1 MFSNVYNKSRVILK
15 SEVNLTMRVYHTQQ
29 RKTLIDFLQKNR
41 EKSFTIEEIISSIGE
56 SGISQSTA
64 YRLITKLT
72 EDGIVKRSVRSNSRS
87 FVYQYINT
95 EKCEG
100 HLHMKC
106 TGCGKVYHLDSGITS
121 IIQND
126 IKSSTNFE
134 IDNHTVLLGK
144 CNTCKE

>member
-1 MFSNVYNKSRVILK
+1 MYNKPGVILK
-15 SEVNLTMRVYHTQQ
+15 SEVNLTMRIYHTQQ
-29 RKTLIDFLQKNR
+29 RKILIDFLQKNR
-41 EKSFTIEEIISSIGE
+41 EKAFTIEEIIGSIGD

-64 YRLITKLT
+64 YRLITKLCV
-72 EDGIVKRSVRSNSRS
+72 DGIVRRSAKDTGRS
-87 FVYQYINT
+87 FVYQYVNT

-121 IIQND
+121 AIQND

-134 IDNHTVLLGK
+134 IDSHTVLLGR

>member
-1 MFSNVYNKSRVILK
+1 
-15 SEVNLTMRVYHTQQ
+15 MRVYHTQQ
-29 RKTLIDFLQKNR
+29 RKSLIDFLQKNSD
-41 EKSFTIEEIISSIGE
+41 KSFTIEEIISSIGE
-56 SGISQSTA
+56 SEISQSTA

-72 EDGIVKRSVRSNSRS
+72 EEGIVRRSVRGTSRS
-87 FVYQYINT
+87 FVYQYVNT

-121 IIQND
+121 SIQNG
-126 IKSSTNFE
+126 IKNSTNFE
-134 IDNHTVLLGK
+134 IDSHTVLLGK

>member
-1 MFSNVYNKSRVILK
+1 MYNNSRVILK

-29 RKTLIDFLQKNR
+29 RKILIDFLRENF
-41 EKSFTIEEIISSIGE
+41 EKSFTIDEIIRSVGE
-56 SGISQSTA
+56 TSISQSTA
-64 YRLITKLT
+64 YRLITKLE
-72 EDGIVKRSVRSNSRS
+72 EDGIVKRSVRGTSRS
-87 FVYQYINT
+87 FVYQYVNT

-121 IIQND
+121 TIQND
-126 IKSSTNFE
+126 IKNSTNFE

-144 CNTCKE
+144 CKTCKE

>member
-1 MFSNVYNKSRVILK
+1 
-15 SEVNLTMRVYHTQQ
+15 MRVYHTQQ
-29 RKTLIDFLQKNR
+29 RKILIDFLRENC
-41 EKSFTIEEIISSIGE
+41 EKSFTIEEIIRSVGE

-64 YRLITKLT
+64 YRLITKLA
-72 EDGIVKRSVRSNSRS
+72 EDGIVKRSVRGTSRS
-87 FVYQYINT
+87 FVYQYVNT

-121 IIQND
+121 TIQND
-126 IKSSTNFE
+126 IKNSTNFE

-144 CNTCKE
+144 CKTCKE

>member
-1 MFSNVYNKSRVILK
+1 
-15 SEVNLTMRVYHTQQ
+15 MRIYHTQQ
-29 RKTLIDFLQKNR
+29 RKILIDFLQKNH
-41 EKSFTIEEIISSIGE
+41 EKAFTIEEIINSIGD

-64 YRLITKLT
+64 YRLITKLC
-72 EDGIVKRSVRSNSRS
+72 EDGTVTRSASDKGRC
-87 FVYQYINT
+87 FVYQYTNT

-121 IIQND
+121 TIQNG
-126 IKSSTNFE
+126 IKNSTNFE
-134 IDNHTVLLGK
+134 IDSHTVLLGK

>member
-1 MFSNVYNKSRVILK
+1 MYNNSGVILK

-41 EKSFTIEEIISSIGE
+41 EQSFTIEEIINSIGQSE
-56 SGISQSTA
+56 ISQSTA
-64 YRLITKLT
+64 YRLITKLV
-72 EDGIVKRSVRSNSRS
+72 EDGIVRRTAGDTGRS

-126 IKSSTNFE
+126 IKSSANFE
-134 IDNHTVLLGK
+134 IDSHTVLLGK